1 MTSHLFAGGQLFN
14 VFKTIIFLIEIL
26 TGIAGV
32 SSWLACFPAD
42 IIKSRMQSDAIDIS
56 NRKYSGWLDCVLK
69 TYRNEGITGFTSGL
83 GPCLF
88 RAFPVCAVLFTVQN
102 FSSDILNSR
111 I

>member
-69 TYRNEGITGFTSGL
+69 TYRNEGIIGFTSGL

-102 FSSDILNSR
+102 FSSDIINS